1 MQDQWTFAVWFSNS
15 FSGKLVSLV
24 TLSADFPRA
33 KKMHSHAEDGCTK
46 FCFCIFA
53 KKIPAS
59 RNKNVHIFS
68 LANFKIISLKFCL
81 SEIWFNAVSLP
92 SKINSFRISYFN
104 FTCKYDMI
112 RFRLTLAYRKR
123 HLIPRWVKTK
133 MCPHTF
139 KLSVPIIWIGYDKA
153 MNKIQISKF
162 STRFLTWILG

>member
-1 MQDQWTFAVWFSNS
+1 MIRFRLTLAYRKRHLIPRWVKTKMCPHTFKLSVPIIWIGYDKAMNKIQISKFSTRFLTWILGKTRPRFWRHLNMQDQWTFAVWFSNS

-92 SKINSFRISYFN
+92 
-104 FTCKYDMI
+104 
-112 RFRLTLAYRKR
+112 L
-123 HLIPRWVKTK
+123 
-133 MCPHTF
+133 
-139 KLSVPIIWIGYDKA
+139 
-153 MNKIQISKF
+153 
-162 STRFLTWILG
+162 